1 MLHDAVKV
9 LGTCLLWADW
19 QTLFCSSSQCCQTSQ
34 NGVVKADCEKCKCSE
49 QFSVPMASA
58 MIQKG
63 LSSASPNF
71 VFFPGHLLIVYVSC
85 MRLHLRL
92 TPLQHREMFS
102 GSIHSTCIDA
112 FSIQNLLRPWESGP
126 PNRSAFADRRYGLQ
140 CFVRS
145 SRSCGAVPGGGR
157 FLLGAR
163 RVQGIA
169 LRRFISSPAPS
180 SPGGAFCHAPHA
192 ARQGWPPPAVP
203 ASTARAPPGCA
214 AGCSRPARA
223 SS

>member
-1 MLHDAVKV
+1 MCLSGKELPKAKLDHDCVLCSLALPRYLSCPFTNNRNSPAICRQVGRAAALLPGFLQGDCTPILMLHDAVKV

-85 MRLHLRL
+85 MM
-92 TPLQHREMFS
+92 LQR
-102 GSIHSTCIDA
+102 
-112 FSIQNLLRPWESGP
+112 
-126 PNRSAFADRRYGLQ
+126 
-140 CFVRS
+140 
-145 SRSCGAVPGGGR
+145 
-157 FLLGAR
+157 
-163 RVQGIA
+163 
-169 LRRFISSPAPS
+169 
-180 SPGGAFCHAPHA
+180 
-192 ARQGWPPPAVP
+192 
-203 ASTARAPPGCA
+203 
-214 AGCSRPARA
+214 
-223 SS
+223 